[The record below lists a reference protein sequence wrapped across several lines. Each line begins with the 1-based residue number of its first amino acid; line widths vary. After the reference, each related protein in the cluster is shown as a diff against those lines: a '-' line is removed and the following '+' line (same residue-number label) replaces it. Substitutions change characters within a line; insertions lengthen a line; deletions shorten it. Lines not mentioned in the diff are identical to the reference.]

1 LLVKSNVQTNSSQE
15 RKDYVKTS
23 MDDKIIFKKK
33 NKKWVEAKNALK
45 DAVISSDTNILK
57 T

>member
-1 LLVKSNVQTNSSQE
+1 
-15 RKDYVKTS
+15 